1 MKETKLQW
9 ADSLRALA
17 TISVI
22 ILHVTAPLL
31 TSMDFLADWWI
42 GNIIQSLVRFSV
54 PIFFML
60 TGALLFDKEYPV
72 GIFLKK
78 RFFRVIIPFL
88 FWSIPYILFGLTLK
102 ILHKEELDFFKVFIF
117 IINQFKNG
125 SSYHL
130 WFVYTLLGIY
140 LFIPIISKWIR
151 NSTNKEILYFLIL
164 WLVTILFTYPILSI
178 FKTKI
183 DFSYFTGFLGYTVL
197 GYYLKKINFKSSEK
211 KDFIA
216 IILFFTGLAITIMGT
231 YFLFKL
237 KGKMDE
243 LYYEYLTLNV
253 LMCSIGIYLYIKDKE
268 IKNQFVLKLLNL
280 MNEFSYGIYLAHVLI
295 LILLTKAGITCF
307 FINPL
312 IGIPLT
318 SLLCLTL
325 STLIVFLVN
334 KLPFG
339 KYISG

>member
-17 TISVI
+17 TIAVI

-31 TSMDFLADWWI
+31 TSMESLTDWWI
-42 GNIIQSLVRFSV
+42 GNIIESSVRFSV
-54 PIFFML
+54 PVFFML
-60 TGALLFDKEYPV
+60 TGALIFDKEYSI
-72 GIFLKK
+72 GTFLKK

-88 FWSIPYILFGLTLK
+88 FWSIPYILFSLILK
-102 ILHKEELDFFKVFIF
+102 ALHEEELDFFKVFIF
-117 IINQFKNG
+117 IIDQFKNG

-140 LFIPIISKWIR
+140 LFIPIISKWVR

-164 WLVTILFTYPILSI
+164 WLITVLFTYPILSI

-183 DFSYFTGFLGYTVL
+183 DFSYFTGFLGYTIL
-197 GYYLKKINFKSSEK
+197 GHYLRKINFDSSKK

-216 IILFFTGLAITIMGT
+216 IVLFFTGLIITIIGT
-231 YFLFKL
+231 YFLFKF

-253 LMCSIGIYLYIKDKE
+253 LMCSIGVYLYIKDKN
-268 IKNQFVLKLLNL
+268 IKNQSVLKFLNL
-280 MNEFSYGIYLAHVLI
+280 MNKFSYGIYLVHVLI
-295 LILLTKAGITCF
+295 LIFLTKAGITCF

-318 SLLCLTL
+318 SILCLIL
-325 STLIVFLVN
+325 SSLTIYVVN
-334 KLPFG
+334 KLPYG